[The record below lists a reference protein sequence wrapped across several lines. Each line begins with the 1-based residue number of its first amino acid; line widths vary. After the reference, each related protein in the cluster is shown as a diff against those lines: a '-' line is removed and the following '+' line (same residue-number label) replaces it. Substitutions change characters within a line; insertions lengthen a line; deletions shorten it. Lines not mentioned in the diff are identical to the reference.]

1 MKRGHCRVRDGFG
14 WGSIHYKIEGFLLFF
29 IPFFQ
34 HCEDEN
40 LFCEDENLFCE
51 DENLFCEDENLFWA
65 QQELNLQ
72 LRRYERRVLPLNY
85 EPPPLHLLLLGEV
98 SFGGEEPL

>member
-34 HCEDEN
+34 H
-40 LFCEDENLFCE
+40 CE